1 MHPPLTKVFHI
12 LSVHMHQPRYH
23 IIFRV
28 IDQIRFMSTPSLA
41 IADTTSAICIGVTSV
56 FPCPMDVS
64 NTVDTSASASS
75 EKLLFEDSNLSGR
88 LVLKSMLSH
97 SSVKESGFRVR
108 PNDANEELQESANE
122 PIRSSCPCRLFC
134 NSE

>member
-1 MHPPLTKVFHI
+1 MMKFI
-12 LSVHMHQPRYH
+12 
-23 IIFRV
+23 
-28 IDQIRFMSTPSLA
+28 STPSLA

-108 PNDANEELQESANE
+108 PNDDKRR
-122 PIRSSCPCRLFC
+122 ITGIGK
-134 NSE
+134 